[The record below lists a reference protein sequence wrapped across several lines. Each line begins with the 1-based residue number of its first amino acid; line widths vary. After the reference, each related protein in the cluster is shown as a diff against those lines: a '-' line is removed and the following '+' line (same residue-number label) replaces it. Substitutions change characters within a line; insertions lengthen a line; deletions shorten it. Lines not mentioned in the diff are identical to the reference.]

1 MATQKK
7 PKVEKWWK
15 TNKWLNQRQE
25 EFCRLYVTS
34 DRELFWNWVQCYIE
48 VYKPDQTKKNRYK
61 TACQSASQIL
71 SNIDVIGR
79 INELLEDWWLSDENV
94 DKQLLF
100 LISQFED
107 KNTKLW
113 AIREYNKL
121 RQRIIDRSETK
132 LIFDVKG
139 KSLKE
144 LDEIRKQILSSK

>member
-15 TNKWLNQRQE
+15 INQLNLRQE
-25 EFCRLYVTS
+25 EFCQLYVNS
-34 DRELFWNWVQCYIE
+34 DRELFWNWFQCYVQ
-48 VYKPDQTKKNRYK
+48 VYKPDQTKKNRKQTSYVW
-61 TACQSASQIL
+61 AAEIL
-71 SNIDVIGR
+71 RNPKIIGR